1 MKTQNIIVLFAFVI
15 SLLAAACTAQ
25 PVIPTLAPTEPPPAP
40 MQPTAEPTE
49 TVQPATSSPTGIT
62 VVDALGREVQF
73 AVPPQ
78 RVALA
83 GKGSVLIFDA
93 LYLFPEA
100 KTRLVTLGQ
109 GAQGKENF
117 IAVIDPDHASKP
129 ILPPDV
135 SPEQLLALKP
145 DVVVLK
151 SYLSE
156 TVGKPLESVGTAV
169 VYVDFETPDQY
180 WRDIRNIGQLFN
192 NTARAEEIVSYFQA
206 RIDQV
211 DQSLAGVDDSQKPR
225 VLLLYYSEKDGQVA
239 FNVPPVSWLQTLLV
253 NMAGG
258 IPVWTDI
265 QLEKGWTKVNLEQ
278 IAAWDADQIYI
289 IDYFGDVD
297 KTVAGLQASS
307 EWQQLRAVKEG
318 KLYAFPKDFV
328 SWDQPTPRWILGL
341 QWLATKIH
349 PELFGNLD
357 MQQEIRGFYDTMYG
371 LDDKAY
377 QEHIQPKLK
386 GSFE

>member
-1 MKTQNIIVLFAFVI
+1 MKTRNIIVLVAFAV

-25 PVIPTLAPTEPPPAP
+25 PATPTLTPTEVPPALV
-40 MQPTAEPTE
+40 QPTAEPTE
-49 TVQPATSSPTGIT
+49 AAQPVAVSSEGVTMI
-62 VVDALGREVQF
+62 DALGREVQF
-73 AVPPQ
+73 ATPPQ

-83 GKGSVLIFDA
+83 GKGSVLVFDA
-93 LYLFPEA
+93 LYLFPQAEA
-100 KTRLVTLGQ
+100 RLVTLGQ
-109 GAQGKENF
+109 GAQSKENF
-117 IAVIDPDHASKP
+117 IAVIDPDYTSKP

-156 TVGKPLESVGTAV
+156 TLGKPLESVGVAV

-192 NTARAEEIVSYFQA
+192 NAARAEEIVSYYQT
-206 RIDQV
+206 RMDQI
-211 DQSLAGVDDSQKPR
+211 DQSLAGVGDSQKPR

-253 NMAGG
+253 KMAGG
-258 IPVWTDI
+258 LPVWTDI

-278 IAAWDADQIYI
+278 IATWDADQIYI
-289 IDYFGDVD
+289 INYAGDVD
-297 KTVAGLQASS
+297 KTVAELKASS

-318 KLYAFPKDFV
+318 KLYAFAKDFV

-341 QWLATKIH
+341 QWLASKTH

-357 MQQEIRGFYDTMYG
+357 MQQEIRSFYDTMYG

-377 QEHIQPKLK
+377 QEHIQPRLK